1 MRHSRMLHQTI
12 PLDCS
17 TRSTL
22 GPEPRQKARKLV
34 KFSFFLLFSW
44 SNYAPR
50 FLSSPGSRVFDA
62 RVGKSVL
69 LYRVDSTPSTGRNY
83 QDEIDLG
90 KTKSR
95 YPE

>member
-1 MRHSRMLHQTI
+1 M
-12 PLDCS
+12 
-17 TRSTL
+17 
-22 GPEPRQKARKLV
+22 
-34 KFSFFLLFSW
+34 
-44 SNYAPR
+44 
-50 FLSSPGSRVFDA
+50 FDA